1 MQLILS
7 QDNVDKEVFF
17 KKKHVSSEYANR
29 VYYLRDEEIIG
40 LKALLDRQ
48 EELAIDAVHRYV
60 KGCKSEKKFKVWPGQ
75 ADDLLASHR
84 DALGSWVTEVF
95 PLGKWDVHKPATTS
109 EGGDRH
115 KFSRSAGIPTAGLQL
130 TCTFVPCQRQI
141 VLSRRFSCGHDESS
155 C

>member
-115 KFSRSAGIPTAGLQL
+115 KFSRSAGIPTAGLPVDVHFCSMSTTNCIISKIL
-130 TCTFVPCQRQI
+130 MWT
-141 VLSRRFSCGHDESS
+141 
-155 C
+155 